1 MNADRKHKSKSA
13 GIGDPYWY
21 EWGIGLLKAVEM
33 LNPDSGIDAVAF
45 QKNGIKGWDDV
56 VIRFSSG
63 HLDYYQVKHSRP
75 RSNLTFSDLVVKDE
89 NGTSL
94 LGSLSSAWHEM
105 GLCATDTS
113 YILITNRSAGTRSSK
128 SKSGTFFPPLAK
140 FIEHLSAELA
150 TVTSLEAIRVP
161 AEWRDAWAIWLAEIA
176 GIAPAVKLQF
186 LRSVTISTEAP
197 QLDEMQ
203 DGLAASLS
211 ATLGITN
218 NQAIPLVR
226 NLLSALLNWTT
237 SLRGTKEWV
246 TAEDVLESLAE
257 SEPDIFGYSDV
268 PTPMPFFPS
277 REAAVGDITDL
288 LTSNSEHQIV
298 FLEADPGSGKTS
310 VVSRIVNQRADNYS
324 KLIVDIRYYA
334 YKPITPDSPALP
346 ADADRSAS
354 SESLWYSLL
363 SQIREHLRGRLLQLR
378 VPVRNHFIT
387 PDQARDHVLRLSSF
401 LAQEKHAPFVIVID
415 GIDHAARAHRKGLPS
430 LMQSLP
436 APEDIPKGVRILI
449 AGQPA
454 AGYPEYPIWLR
465 SRHELVASIG
475 LGPIEIQDTHLLL
488 SSSTTRI
495 PADDLEHVA
504 RLIQEIA
511 GGNTLAAVFSVAEAE
526 RCQTLDE
533 LQGRLT
539 NRQLHSGVHAY
550 YQAIWNAAIPA
561 SPTGISPY
569 LSSVLCILKERI
581 TGTIMHQAFPTWGKP
596 APEWDAIL
604 SSLEPLVV
612 HDERGFRVRHNDIR
626 VFLERE
632 LSTDDAALRSV
643 ASLLADY
650 YMSPSAD
657 SYFRQESLF
666 NLLQIADRASEK
678 ARIFNPAWVLD
689 AAAYGRNLSTIQ
701 TEAEEAFRALPD
713 LKDWDVALSVACGG
727 MTLTKLSD
735 CVDSNPDLLVRT
747 DMPQVSLPQCLET
760 ERFVLPF
767 SRWDDGTIRQVL
779 SDARMLTE
787 KAAINRAR
795 GLIEHWFSGISPMA
809 MVTRVS
815 GMTDFHEIHASTT
828 LAVGVDSLLEDWG
841 DLAFRLEILT
851 DRGDPNDYI
860 GSEAT
865 CLFEKGWVSACVASS
880 KQEEVAFTTLME
892 FNPLYLRTFEVAI
905 AEASKKGMWDLVG
918 RLLQVIFE
926 DRGRLHLDFR
936 IKAAYWA
943 LKAFGEDRAKDWLE
957 IIQEART
964 GQCADR
970 RIEMPLMLYVARV
983 TGWVEPQREASGIAS
998 ELATAIISQNR
1009 HVRDQ
1014 RSFLLPLRAAAMSGL
1029 IERMLSKGN
1038 PSGAA
1043 ALVPSQTVRAVIEFI
1058 WEARLSLDFHDFLDL
1073 ALNLTFALME
1083 QCQQIG
1089 NAHDEMV
1096 LSLSLSS
1103 AEKFPVDQRMPVL
1116 WEILRRAGHREFL
1129 YNWAEH
1135 WIGEK
1140 GAVWLGTGYSER
1152 VEIVDKLSHLAR
1164 EEGWGEL
1171 AATAVA
1177 RLRHHL
1183 IGYSSHKDYSFQEA
1197 LDWFEEL
1204 ARRTPIAWCQE
1215 GMQLL
1220 DICRECDDQGGDN
1233 RLLSSIEAEIAAAA
1247 FHCGPKSAW
1256 AFFNCINPKTER
1268 YWLQTIRKNLIAAIN
1283 RIISD
1288 GTVTDSMDILTLWS
1302 CAVGLTRWFDKYQ
1315 VQTITELRDSIFD
1328 SVPLE
1333 AKDELRNQMQSLT
1346 PGEVLR
1352 EEYDKDRPRQ
1362 RIRKVSGTSSTNT
1375 PDIGEAVSKLVQQVA
1390 GGYEPGLVEIGQLA
1404 IFIARDNPENRTE
1417 LMYTLLGL
1425 VDANRNY
1432 GRRWGYWEE
1441 EPPLREL
1448 VPALR
1453 EHEIWE
1459 LMRAAVR
1466 PVGETY
1472 WFQSASHNV
1481 HLICLFHAA
1490 GKGAEELKKG
1500 TQCVF
1505 AMHRMWSRLPESQ
1518 NADIP
1523 DRLADNS
1530 VDTWPDFAALI
1541 LLRMLSSDSAETISA
1556 AFRGLSAIVE
1566 IKPEILCTVFVHCED
1581 RERLWLL
1588 LGMEAWA
1595 ARHPE
1600 IAAPMVDEMWAH
1612 EGGDLRTRI
1621 QLWLCKLM
1629 LSKVVGGEQLT
1640 ASFMP
1645 TPTNKSEENN
1655 PIITRPQKL
1664 PEISPTSQG
1673 STRLANAFSAARTW
1687 IRRISRI
1694 TRHDTEG
1701 LESKIAETILSQ
1713 GSAVDKIEKH
1723 KNWEYFAAEDGDM
1736 IITSREDGMLDN
1748 AFMHE
1753 FRRPI
1758 WSEDDAADIAVA
1770 VTYGDD
1776 PWIVR
1781 QSPLPS
1787 PTSFDWPEQKEVEE
1801 WIETGTN
1808 NKGILNRLRLL
1819 ASGTDLPDGK
1829 VTLGSCLQLFTSHYD
1844 FEMRY
1849 WLEDKTHEGV
1859 AAKHSPTC
1867 PSGRSFQFFL
1877 PKRFEPRSVSSPL
1890 VFFSGSFLLLSFST
1904 LELIPARLLQERLK
1918 WEPSP
1923 KDPLKW
1929 YKDGCLVAKYER
1941 FHGPLDYNWSRRHM
1955 RQPTLSRWVVRAEAL
1970 AEIPCLTPQWN
1981 HMVHRFSES

>member
-1 MNADRKHKSKSA
+1 MNTDRNHKSKSA

-33 LNPDSGIDAVAF
+33 LNPDSDIDAVAF
-45 QKNGIKGWDDV
+45 QKDGIKGWDDI

-63 HLDYYQVKHSRP
+63 HQDYYQVKHSRP
-75 RSNLTFSDLVVKDE
+75 RSNLTFSDLVSKGE
-89 NGTSL
+89 SGTSL
-94 LGSLSSAWHEM
+94 LGSLSSAWHKM
-105 GLCATDTS
+105 GLCGTDTS
-113 YILITNRSAGTRSSK
+113 CILITNRSAGTRSSR
-128 SKSGTFFPPLAK
+128 SKSGTFFPPLAR
-140 FIEHLSAELA
+140 FIEHLSAELG
-150 TVTSLEAIRVP
+150 TVTSLEAIRIP
-161 AEWRDAWAIWLAEIA
+161 DEWGDAWDLWLTEM
-176 GIAPAVKLQF
+176 GDIAPDEKLHF
-186 LRSVTISTEAP
+186 LRAVTISTEAP

-203 DGLAASLS
+203 DGLASSLS

-218 NQAIPLVR
+218 YQAVPLVR
-226 NLLSALLNWTT
+226 NLLSALLHWTT

-257 SEPDIFGYSDV
+257 SEPDIFGYCDV

-277 REAAVGDITDL
+277 REAAVDEITDL

-334 YKPITPDSPALP
+334 YRPITPDSPALS

-363 SQIREHLRGRLLQLR
+363 SQIRERLRGRLLQLR

-436 APEDIPKGVRILI
+436 APEAIPKGVRILI

-454 AGYPEYPIWLR
+454 TGYPEYPIWLR

-475 LGPIEIQDTHLLL
+475 LGPLEIQDTHLLL

-504 RLIQEIA
+504 RLIHDIA

-539 NRQLHSGVHAY
+539 KRQLHSGVHAY
-550 YQAIWNAAIPA
+550 YQAIWTAAIPA
-561 SPTGISPY
+561 SPTGISLY
-569 LSSVLCILKERI
+569 LSAVLCILKERI
-581 TGTIMHQAFPTWGKP
+581 TGTIMHQAFPAWGKP

-612 HDERGFRVRHNDIR
+612 HDEGGFRVRHNDIR

-657 SYFRQESLF
+657 PYFRQESLF
-666 NLLQIADRASEK
+666 NLLQIADRDTEK

-689 AAAYGRNLSTIQ
+689 AAAYGRNLSSIQ
-701 TEAEEAFRALPD
+701 TEAEEAFRAIPD
-713 LKDWDVALSVACGG
+713 LKDWDAALSVACGG
-727 MTLTKLSD
+727 MTLAKLSD

-747 DMPQVSLPQCLET
+747 DTPLVSLPQCVET
-760 ERFVLPF
+760 ERFVLPL
-767 SRWDDGTIRQVL
+767 SRWDDGTVRQVL
-779 SDARMLTE
+779 SDARMLAE
-787 KAAINRAR
+787 KADINRAR

-809 MVTRVS
+809 MVASVS
-815 GMTDFHEIHASTT
+815 GMTDYHEIHESTT
-828 LAVGVDSLLEDWG
+828 LAVGVDALLEDWG

-880 KQEEVAFTTLME
+880 EQEEVAFASLME
-892 FNPLYLRTFEVAI
+892 FNPLYLRTFEVALE
-905 AEASKKGMWDLVG
+905 EASKKGMWNLVG

-943 LKAFGEDRAKDWLE
+943 LKALGEDGAKDWLE
-957 IIQEART
+957 VIQMART

-983 TGWVEPQREASGIAS
+983 IGWVEPQREASGIAS

-1029 IERMLSKGN
+1029 IGRMLSKGN

-1043 ALVPSQTVRAVIEFI
+1043 ALVPSQTVRTVIEFI
-1058 WEARLSLDFHDFLDL
+1058 WEARHSLDFHDFRDL
-1073 ALNLTFALME
+1073 ALNLTFALLE
-1083 QCQQIG
+1083 QCQEIG
-1089 NAHDEMV
+1089 NTHAEMV

-1103 AEKFPVDQRMPVL
+1103 AEKFPVDQRLPVL
-1116 WEILRRAGHREFL
+1116 WEILRRAGHRELL

-1135 WIGEK
+1135 WIGKK
-1140 GAVWLGTGYSER
+1140 GAVWFGTGYSER
-1152 VEIVDKLSHLAR
+1152 VEIVGKLSHSAR
-1164 EEGWGEL
+1164 KEGWDEL
-1171 AATAVA
+1171 AATAETK
-1177 RLRHHL
+1177 LRHHL

-1204 ARRTPIAWCQE
+1204 ARRAPIAWCQE

-1233 RLLSSIEAEIAAAA
+1233 RLISSIEAEIAAAA
-1247 FHCGPKSAW
+1247 FHCGPNNAW
-1256 AFFNCINPKTER
+1256 AFFNSIDPETER
-1268 YWLQTIRKNLIAAIN
+1268 YWLQTVRKNLIAAIN

-1288 GTVTDSMDILTLWS
+1288 GTVTDSIDMLTLWS

-1315 VQTITELRDSIFD
+1315 VQLITELRDSILAAVSSED
-1328 SVPLE
+1328 RKKLH
-1333 AKDELRNQMQSLT
+1333 KRMQSLT

-1352 EEYDKDRPRQ
+1352 EEYEKDRPSQ
-1362 RIRKVSGTSSTNT
+1362 RTRNIRETATINS
-1375 PDIGEAVSKLVQQVA
+1375 PDAGEAVSKLAQQVA
-1390 GGYEPGLVEIGQLA
+1390 GGYEPSLVEIGQLA
-1404 IFIARDNPENRTE
+1404 IQIARDNPENRTE

-1448 VPALR
+1448 IPALR
-1453 EHEIWE
+1453 EYEVWE

-1466 PVGETY
+1466 PMGEAF
-1472 WFQSASHNV
+1472 WFHSGSYNV

-1490 GKGAEELKKG
+1490 GKGTEGLKRG
-1500 TQCVF
+1500 TQCVL
-1505 AMHRMWSRLPESQ
+1505 AMHRLWSRLPESQ
-1518 NADIP
+1518 NAEVRD
-1523 DRLADNS
+1523 LSADNTIE
-1530 VDTWPDFAALI
+1530 TWPRFAALV
-1541 LLRMLSSDSAETISA
+1541 LLRMLTADSAETVSA
-1556 AFRGLSAIVE
+1556 ALRGLSAVVE
-1566 IKPEILCTVFVHCED
+1566 TSPEILRTVLDYCKA
-1581 RERLWLL
+1581 RERSWLL
-1588 LGMEAWA
+1588 LGMEIWA

-1600 IAAPMVDEMWAH
+1600 IVASTLEEIWAQDDG
-1612 EGGDLRTRI
+1612 ELRTRI

-1629 LSKVVGGEQLT
+1629 LSKVAGGEQLT

-1645 TPTNKSEENN
+1645 APTSKSEEHSS
-1655 PIITRPQKL
+1655 IITKPQKL
-1664 PEISPTSQG
+1664 LEISPISQG
-1673 STRLANAFSAARTW
+1673 STKLANVFSAARTW
-1687 IRRISRI
+1687 ISRMATI
-1694 TRHDTEG
+1694 TGHDTEG
-1701 LESKIAETILSQ
+1701 LESRIAEAIISQ
-1713 GSAVDKIEKH
+1713 DPAVDKIEKH
-1723 KNWEYFAAEDGDM
+1723 KNREHFAAEDGDM
-1736 IITSREDGMLDN
+1736 IITGREDGILDN
-1748 AFMHE
+1748 AFTRE
-1753 FRRPI
+1753 LRRTN
-1758 WSEDDAADIAVA
+1758 WSEDDATDIAVA
-1770 VTYGDD
+1770 LTHGDD
-1776 PWIVR
+1776 PWVVR

-1787 PTSFDWPEQKEVEE
+1787 PASFDWPEQKEVEE
-1801 WIETGTN
+1801 WIESGTN

-1819 ASGTDLPDGK
+1819 ASGSDLPDGK
-1829 VTLGSCLQLFTSHYD
+1829 VALGSCLRLFTSHYD

-1849 WLEDKTHEGV
+1849 WLDNNILEGV

-1867 PSGRSFQFFL
+1867 PSGRCFQFFF
-1877 PKRFEPRSVSSPL
+1877 PNRFEPRADSSPL
-1890 VFFSGSFLLLSFST
+1890 VFFSGSLLLLSFST
-1904 LELIPARLLQERLK
+1904 LELIPARFLQERLK
-1918 WEPSP
+1918 WEPST
-1923 KDPLKW
+1923 KNPLKW
-1929 YKDGCLVAKYER
+1929 YKDGRLVAKYER
-1941 FHGPLDYNWSRRHM
+1941 YHGPLDYNWSRRHM
-1955 RQPTLSRWVVRAEAL
+1955 RQPTLSRWVVRAESL
-1970 AEIPCLTPQWN
+1970 TDIPRLTPQWN
-1981 HMVHRFSES
+1981 HMVHRFSER